1 MAGSN
6 DLIDKLSSLP
16 KWQMVGIA
24 VGVLLAVGIPAVYFG
39 FGMNKKPKETQQYE
53 KVLIDIPDAI
63 AYEDNRNRM
72 QTYDDVALEERRSAP
87 SRSYWDDLSQDIV
100 SNSKAKA
107 DDPSDPEY
115 LDPSVYSP
123 AEIKLIRAGFK
134 TKAQIDRE
142 HEEAAREVRELAERS
157 AQASRKLTPEQ
168 KDSIYWAKVEKSMEM
183 TARIA
188 RKYQDVPEDAEED
201 NTAARPK
208 EEEPQ
213 ESERKIDLGSNTS
226 ALPANA
232 MGESDI
238 ITSLVGDGDDDVVHY
253 SGTPRSKPVKATF
266 LKNETISSGQ
276 RVIIRLMQ
284 ELTLSDGT
292 VIPANTHIT
301 GTCSISKRLKIDVK
315 MLHYNGRMFPTDI
328 SVYDNDGTEGIYCPT
343 AEEAQKVAKKLKK
356 AASSA
361 TQSVMST
368 MGTLV
373 TGNPLMG
380 RLATQ
385 GMNGVS
391 SAIQE
396 DGSVSITVSAGYEFY
411 VFENVRD
418 KTR

>member
-284 ELTLSDGT
+284 ELTLRRDCHPCQYAYHRDVQHLQAPEDRREDAPLQRPYVPYGYQ
-292 VIPANTHIT
+292 
-301 GTCSISKRLKIDVK
+301 RLRQRR
-315 MLHYNGRMFPTDI
+315 HGRYLLPYGRG
-328 SVYDNDGTEGIYCPT
+328 SAEGGQ
-343 AEEAQKVAKKLKK
+343 EAQEGGFVRHAVGDVHHGD
-356 AASSA
+356 AGHR
-361 TQSVMST
+361 QSPH
-368 MGTLV
+368 GPP
-373 TGNPLMG
+373 G
-380 RLATQ
+380 
-385 GMNGVS
+385 
-391 SAIQE
+391 
-396 DGSVSITVSAGYEFY
+396 DAGYERCLQCY
-411 VFENVRD
+411 TGGRQRLHHRVGRVRVLCL
-418 KTR
+418 RECPG

>member
-1 MAGSN
+1 
-6 DLIDKLSSLP
+6 
-16 KWQMVGIA
+16 
-24 VGVLLAVGIPAVYFG
+24 
-39 FGMNKKPKETQQYE
+39 
-53 KVLIDIPDAI
+53 
-63 AYEDNRNRM
+63 
-72 QTYDDVALEERRSAP
+72 
-87 SRSYWDDLSQDIV
+87 
-100 SNSKAKA
+100 
-107 DDPSDPEY
+107 
-115 LDPSVYSP
+115 
-123 AEIKLIRAGFK
+123 
-134 TKAQIDRE
+134 
-142 HEEAAREVRELAERS
+142 
-157 AQASRKLTPEQ
+157 
-168 KDSIYWAKVEKSMEM
+168 MEM

-188 RKYQDVPEDAEED
+188 RKYQDVPEDTEED

-418 KTR
+418 KIR